1 VGAFHRLSCIDRFQ
15 AGMLRDRPRERQSNA
30 TIIRFAIRKTKK
42 NAQGDFAMQLKN
54 VSVLITGGGSGLGA
68 ATARAMAAKGANV
81 AVLDQS
87 KESAEKVAAEVK
99 GIAVV
104 ADVTDEEQVKAA
116 IAKAEQAHGIA
127 RVLVNCAGIGGSQ
140 RIVGKDGVYPLAK
153 FARIINVNLI
163 GTFNVLR
170 LFAERLLTEQPVG
183 EERGVIINTASV
195 AAYEGQIG
203 QIAYSASK
211 GGVVGLTLPA
221 ARDLAQHKVR
231 VNTIAPG
238 LFFTPLLMGLSEEA
252 RASLGAQVPHP
263 ARLGDPAEYGNL
275 AVHIVEN
282 AMLNGETIRLD
293 GAIRMA
299 PR

>member
-1 VGAFHRLSCIDRFQ
+1 
-15 AGMLRDRPRERQSNA
+15 
-30 TIIRFAIRKTKK
+30 
-42 NAQGDFAMQLKN
+42 MQLKD
-54 VSVLITGGGSGLGA
+54 VAVFITGGGSGLGA
-68 ATARAMAAKGANV
+68 ATARAMAAKGAKV
-81 AVLDQS
+81 AVFDRAQDN
-87 KESAEKVAAEVK
+87 AEKVAAEVT
-99 GIAVV
+99 GV
-104 ADVTDEEQVKAA
+104 ATVGDVTSESDVKAA
-116 IAKAEQAHGIA
+116 LAKAAAAHGTA
-127 RVLVNCAGIGGSQ
+127 RVLMNCAGIGGSQ
-140 RIVGKDGVYPLAK
+140 RIVGKQGVYPLEK
-153 FARIINVNLI
+153 FTNVIMVNLI
-163 GTFNVLR
+163 GTFNCLR
-170 LFAERLLTEQPVG
+170 LFAEQLATAEPIG

-221 ARDLAQHKVR
+221 ARDLASSKIR

-238 LFFTPLLMGLSEEA
+238 LFLTPLLMGLNEEA

-263 ARLGDPAEYGNL
+263 ARLGDASEYGNL

-282 AMLNGETIRLD
+282 PMLNGETIRLD

>member
-1 VGAFHRLSCIDRFQ
+1 
-15 AGMLRDRPRERQSNA
+15 
-30 TIIRFAIRKTKK
+30 
-42 NAQGDFAMQLKN
+42 MQLKD
-54 VSVLITGGGSGLGA
+54 VAVLITGGGSGLGA
-68 ATARAMAAKGANV
+68 ATGRAMAAKGAKV

-87 KESAEKVAAEVK
+87 KENAEKVAAEIK

-116 IAKAEQAHGIA
+116 IAKAEAGHGIA

-140 RIVGKDGVYPLAK
+140 RIVGKDGTVYPLAK

-170 LFAERLLTEQPVG
+170 LFAERLLKEGPVG

-252 RASLGAQVPHP
+252 RQSLGAQVPHP
-263 ARLGDPAEYGNL
+263 ARLGDAAEYGNL